1 MEEEEEEAKRE
12 FPSLFSLSLPGQ
24 GATVC
29 SCCLSACLSVVFSFS
44 FFFLSFFFRLIL

>member
-24 GATVC
+24 GATQPCAPAVC
-29 SCCLSACLSVVFSFS
+29 LPVCRLFFLFLFS
-44 FFFLSFFFRLIL
+44 FFLFFSV